1 MKKPVINI
9 INNKIGYGALFFA
22 AFVFIVLIARLGF
35 LSLSPKIDGI
45 DIQTFAKNRTT
56 RKTTLKASRGNI
68 YDDNGNILA
77 QDVSSYTLIA
87 YLDPKR
93 SENSKKPQ
101 HVVDKEMTARA
112 LSEIIDLDYDSI
124 LKYLSKEN
132 IYQTEFGP
140 KGKGLNEIVKD
151 KIDKLELPGIDF
163 IESKKR
169 YYPYGDFASYLIGY
183 AKDKDDSSEFVG
195 ELGVE
200 KYLND
205 KLKGLDGYT
214 IYQKDRNGYKIAN
227 TESYT
232 EEAINGSDVHLTI
245 DNNVQFFVDEAMKKT
260 SDYDYESMSIVVA
273 EADTG
278 KILAYSTTP
287 SFDPNKL
294 NITNYLDNNS
304 SVAFEPG
311 STMKTYVY
319 MAAMEAGVYSGKST
333 YKSGTFT
340 TKDKT
345 VIKDWNNTGWGWITF
360 DQGYI
365 YSSNIAVVNIMDKYM
380 DAKTLKKYFI
390 KLGFGEKTGVFES
403 DIDETDNSMEQGG
416 KLDFKYETE
425 IFNAAFG
432 QGITTT
438 PLQHI
443 KALTSIANNGTLLK
457 PYLISKIVDDK
468 GNVTLENKRTELG
481 TVAKQSTV
489 DYMKNLMWH
498 NINDDDGAGLKF
510 RIKGYDIIGKTGTAQ
525 IPKTNGSGYEKGE
538 NAYHRSVALM
548 FPKDNPKIIIY
559 GVTKWAP
566 THDALAK
573 AVKEIIVN
581 VSKYYGIYE
590 DKENSDSKNELHVDN
605 YLNKDVNTI
614 KNELS
619 TKNINLVILGNGDR
633 IINQYPINSKII
645 PTTKVFILTNDADY
659 KMIDLTGY
667 SKAEVKTFCD
677 ILKLN
682 CNYQGDGYVK
692 SQSISVDTSLLENK
706 NLEVVLELPFSDT
719 KITVEKKE
727 DT

>member
-1 MKKPVINI
+1 MKKPVGNV
-9 INNKIGYGALFFA
+9 INNKIGYAGLVVAAVFFL
-22 AFVFIVLIARLGF
+22 VLIARLGV
-35 LSLSPKIDGI
+35 LSLSTKIDGI

-56 RKTTLKASRGNI
+56 RRTPLKASRGNI

-93 SENSKKPQ
+93 SENSKTPQ
-101 HVVDKEMTARA
+101 HVVDKEVTARA

-124 LKYLSKEN
+124 LKFLSKEN
-132 IYQTEFGP
+132 VYQTEFGP

-151 KIDKLELPGIDF
+151 KIVKLNLPGIDF

-183 AKDKDDSSEFVG
+183 AKENDNEEFVG

-214 IYQKDRNGYKIAN
+214 VYQKDRNGYKIAG
-227 TESYT
+227 TDSYT
-232 EEAINGSDVHLTI
+232 EEAVNGSDVYLTI

-260 SDYDYESMSIVVA
+260 KDYTYESMSIIVA
-273 EADTG
+273 EAKTG
-278 KILAYSTTP
+278 KILGYSTTP
-287 SFDPNKL
+287 SFDPNKR
-294 NITNYLDNNS
+294 NITNYLDSNS
-304 SVAFEPG
+304 SIAFEPG
-311 STMKTYVY
+311 STMKTYTY

-345 VIKDWNNTGWGWITF
+345 VIKDWNNVGWGWISF

-365 YSSNIAVVNIMDKYM
+365 YSSNTAVVNIMDKYM
-380 DAKTLKKYFI
+380 DAKTLKKYLI
-390 KLGFGEKTGVFES
+390 KLGFGEKTGVFQS

-468 GNVTLENKRTELG
+468 GKVTLENKRTELG
-481 TVAKQSTV
+481 TVAKQSTI

-498 NINDDDGAGLKF
+498 NVNDDDGAGVKF

-525 IPKTNGSGYEKGE
+525 IAKTNGSGYEKGE
-538 NAYHRSVALM
+538 DAYIRSVALM
-548 FPKDNPKIIIY
+548 FPKDDPEIIIY
-559 GVTKWAP
+559 AVAKRAP
-566 THDALAK
+566 THDALAR

-590 DKENSDSKNELHVDN
+590 EKENKDNKNELYIDN
-605 YLNKDVNTI
+605 YINKDVNII

-619 TKNINLVILGNGDR
+619 TKNINLVIIGNGDK
-633 IINQYPINSKII
+633 IINQYPVNSKVISS
-645 PTTKVFILTNDADY
+645 TKVFILTNDTNY
-659 KMIDLTGY
+659 NMIDLKGY
-667 SKAEVKTFCD
+667 SKNEVKTYCD
-677 ILKLN
+677 LLKLN
-682 CNYQGDGYVK
+682 CKYQGSGYVT
-692 SQSISVDTSLLENK
+692 SQKLDNN
-706 NLEVVLELPFSDT
+706 NLEVILELPYL
-719 KITVEKKE
+719 KGKQEIEKRE

>member
-1 MKKPVINI
+1 MKKPIVNT
-9 INNKIGYGALFFA
+9 INNKIGYSGLIVAALL
-22 AFVFIVLIARLGF
+22 FVVLIVRLGF
-35 LSLSPKIDGI
+35 LALSPTIDGI

-56 RKTTLKASRGNI
+56 RKTILKANRGNI
-68 YDDNGNILA
+68 YDGNGNILA

-93 SENSKKPQ
+93 SENSKTPQ
-101 HVVDKEMTARA
+101 HVVDKEGTAKA

-124 LKYLSKEN
+124 LKFLSKEN
-132 IYQTEFGP
+132 VYQTEFGP

-151 KIDKLELPGIDF
+151 KIVSLKLPGIDF
-163 IESKKR
+163 ITTTKR

-183 AKDKDDSSEFVG
+183 AKEKDNEEYVG
-195 ELGVE
+195 ELGIE

-214 IYQKDRNGYKIAN
+214 VYQKDRNGYKIAG
-227 TESYT
+227 TDSYT
-232 EEAINGSDVHLTI
+232 EEAINGSDVYLTI

-260 SDYDYESMSIVVA
+260 KGYNYESMSIVVA
-273 EADTG
+273 EAKTG

-311 STMKTYVY
+311 STMKTYTY

-340 TKDKT
+340 AKDKT
-345 VIKDWNNTGWGWITF
+345 VIKDWNNIGWGWISF

-365 YSSNIAVVNIMDKYM
+365 YSSNTAVVNIMDKYM
-380 DAKTLKKYFI
+380 DAKTLKKYLI
-390 KLGFGEKTGVFES
+390 KLGFGEKTGVFQS

-443 KALTSIANNGTLLK
+443 KALTSIANNGELLK
-457 PYLISKIVDDK
+457 PYLISKIVDNK
-468 GNVTLENKRTELG
+468 GNITLENKRTVLG
-481 TVAKQSTV
+481 NVAKQSTV

-498 NINDDDGAGLKF
+498 NVNDDDGAGVKF

-525 IPKTNGSGYEKGE
+525 IPKTNGAGYEKGE
-538 NAYHRSVALM
+538 DAYHRSVSIM
-548 FPKDNPKIIIY
+548 FPKDDPQIIIY
-559 GVTKWAP
+559 GVTKRAP

-573 AVKEIIVN
+573 AVKEIVVN
-581 VSKYYGIYE
+581 VSKYYDIYNE
-590 DKENSDSKNELHVDN
+590 SEKNNSKNEMYIDN
-605 YLNKDVNTI
+605 YINKDVQTI

-619 TKNINLVILGNGDR
+619 TKNINLIVLGSGDK
-633 IINQYPINSKII
+633 IINQYPVNSKII
-645 PTTKVFILTNDADY
+645 STTKVYVLTNDTNY
-659 KMIDLTGY
+659 KMIDLLGF
-667 SKAEVKTFCD
+667 SKSEVKAFCD
-677 ILKLN
+677 ILDLTCTYN
-682 CNYQGDGYVK
+682 GDGYVK
-692 SQSISVDTSLLENK
+692 SQSIPKDTNLQDNK
-706 NLEVVLELPFSDT
+706 NLEVNLELPY
-719 KITVEKKE
+719 KLNNKKE
-727 DT
+727 KVTDT

>member
-1 MKKPVINI
+1 MKKPVVNI
-9 INNKIGYGALFFA
+9 INNKIGYAGLVIAALL
-22 AFVFIVLIARLGF
+22 FIVLIARLGY

-56 RKTTLKASRGNI
+56 RKTTLHASRGNI
-68 YDDNGNILA
+68 YDDSGNILA

-101 HVVDKEMTARA
+101 HVVDKEMTARE
-112 LSEIIDLDYDSI
+112 LSQIIDLDYDSI

-132 IYQTEFGP
+132 VYQTEFGP

-151 KIDKLELPGIDF
+151 KIVKLDLPGIDF

-183 AKDKDDSSEFVG
+183 AKENDDGEFVG
-195 ELGVE
+195 ELGIE

-214 IYQKDRNGYKIAN
+214 VYQKDRNGYKIAN

-232 EEAINGSDVHLTI
+232 EEAVNGSDVHLTI

-260 SDYDYESMSIVVA
+260 KDYPYESMSIVVA
-273 EADTG
+273 EAQTG

-311 STMKTYVY
+311 STMKTYTY

-340 TKDKT
+340 AKDKT
-345 VIKDWNNTGWGWITF
+345 VIKDWNNIGWGWISF

-365 YSSNIAVVNIMDKYM
+365 YSSNTAVVNIMDKYM
-380 DAKTLKKYFI
+380 DAKTLKKYLI
-390 KLGFGEKTGVFES
+390 KLGFGEKTGVFQS

-443 KALTSIANNGTLLK
+443 KALTSIANNGELLK
-457 PYLISKIVDDK
+457 PYLISKIVDNK
-468 GNVTLENKRTELG
+468 GNITLENKRTVLG
-481 TVAKQSTV
+481 NVAKQSTV

-498 NINDDDGAGLKF
+498 NVNDDDGAGVKF

-525 IPKTNGSGYEKGE
+525 IPKTNGAGYEKGE
-538 NAYHRSVALM
+538 DAYHRSVSIM
-548 FPKDNPKIIIY
+548 FPKDDPQIIIY
-559 GVTKWAP
+559 GVTKRAP

-573 AVKEIIVN
+573 AVKEIVVN
-581 VSKYYGIYE
+581 VSKYYDIYNE
-590 DKENSDSKNELHVDN
+590 SEKNNSKNEMYIDN
-605 YLNKDVNTI
+605 YINKDVQTI

-619 TKNINLVILGNGDR
+619 TKNINLIVLGSGDK
-633 IINQYPINSKII
+633 IINQYPVNSKII
-645 PTTKVFILTNDADY
+645 STTKVYVLTNDTNY
-659 KMIDLTGY
+659 KMIDLLGF
-667 SKAEVKTFCD
+667 SKSEVKAFCD
-677 ILKLN
+677 ILDLTCTYN
-682 CNYQGDGYVK
+682 GDGYVK
-692 SQSISVDTSLLENK
+692 SQSIPKDTNLQDNK
-706 NLEVVLELPFSDT
+706 NLEVNLELPY
-719 KITVEKKE
+719 KLNNKKE
-727 DT
+727 KVTDT

>member
-1 MKKPVINI
+1 MKKPIINI
-9 INNKIGYGALFFA
+9 VNNKIGYMGLIFAALFF
-22 AFVFIVLIARLGF
+22 VIIIARLGF
-35 LSLSPKIDGI
+35 LSLSPTIDGI

-56 RKTTLKASRGNI
+56 RKTILKASRGNI
-68 YDDNGNILA
+68 YDDSGNILA
-77 QDVSSYTLIA
+77 QDVSSYTLTA
-87 YLDPKR
+87 YINPKI
-93 SENSKKPQ
+93 SENSKTPQ
-101 HVVDKEMTARA
+101 HVVDKEMTARE
-112 LSEIIDLDYDSI
+112 LSNIIDLDYETI
-124 LKYLSKEN
+124 LGYLSKEGVD
-132 IYQTEFGP
+132 QVEFGP

-151 KIDKLELPGIDF
+151 KIEALKLPGIGF
-163 IESKKR
+163 IATTKR

-183 AKDKDDSSEFVG
+183 AKEKENGEYVG
-195 ELGVE
+195 ELGIE

-214 IYQKDRNGYKIAN
+214 VYQKDRNGYKIAG
-227 TESYT
+227 TDGYT
-232 EEAINGSDVHLTI
+232 EEAINGSDIHLTI

-260 SDYDYESMSIVVA
+260 KGYNYESMSIVVA
-273 EADTG
+273 DAKTG

-294 NITNYLDNNS
+294 NITNYLDSNS
-304 SVAFEPG
+304 SIAFEPG
-311 STMKTYVY
+311 STMKIYTY

-345 VIKDWNNTGWGWITF
+345 VIKDWNNVGWGWISF
-360 DQGYI
+360 DKGFI
-365 YSSNIAVVNIMDKYM
+365 YSSNTAVVNIMDKYM

-481 TVAKQSTV
+481 VVAKQSTI

-498 NINDDDGAGLKF
+498 NVNDDDGAGVKF

-538 NAYHRSVALM
+538 DAYHRSVALM
-548 FPKDNPKIIIY
+548 YPKDDPQIIIY
-559 GVTKWAP
+559 GVTKRAP

-581 VSKYYGIYE
+581 VSKYYGIYDE
-590 DKENSDSKNELHVDN
+590 KENSDKKTELHVDN
-605 YLNKDVNTI
+605 YINKDVNTI
-614 KNELS
+614 KNDLS
-619 TKNINLVILGNGDR
+619 TKNVNLIVIGNGDK
-633 IINQYPINSKII
+633 IVNQYPINTKVIE
-645 PTTKVFILTNDADY
+645 TTKVFVLTNDNDY
-659 KMIDLTGY
+659 KMIDLKDF
-667 SKAEVKTFCD
+667 SKGEVKTYCD
-677 ILKLN
+677 LLELN
-682 CNYQGDGYVK
+682 CVINGNGYVK
-692 SQSISVDTSLLENK
+692 TQSIQANTSLNENK
-706 NLEVVLELPFSDT
+706 NLEINLELLYPIEKD
-719 KITVEKKE
+719 EKKE
-727 DT
+727 DA